1 MNLRFVMIVYEL
13 INACVINMSLWFYE
27 VDLNLILVHATNY
40 LLNVLFLLTDI
51 ITCLVDKFFY
61 VVFF

>member
-27 VDLNLILVHATNY
+27 VDLNLILVHAMNY

-51 ITCLVDKFFY
+51 ITCLVDEFFY

>member
-27 VDLNLILVHATNY
+27 VDLNPILVHATNY

>member
-51 ITCLVDKFFY
+51 ITCLVDEFFY